1 MAFMNTDDILKP
13 LNEPQQQAATILNG
27 PVLVLA
33 GAGSGKTRTLV
44 HRLAYLIASG
54 TAPASSVLAVTFTNK
69 AAQEMR
75 LRAAKLVTGPGQAMP
90 LVGTFHSISARW
102 LRHEALRLGLKR
114 QFSIYDDSDQKRI
127 IKAIIKELGWP
138 LKKFSV
144 GAFMNIISRAKS
156 ELISPDN
163 FLRWAGED
171 TFTKKAATV
180 YDRYEQMLQAGQA
193 LDFDDLIGK
202 MVKLWQSDAGLL
214 KQYQRRFSYLLVDEY
229 QDTNHAQYAWVNLL
243 ASGSR
248 NLCVVGDDW
257 QSIYS
262 WRGADFGNILRFTK
276 DYPDAQVV
284 KLEQNYRS
292 TKNIIAAGNAVMQP
306 ALAKTDKTLWTANA
320 EGVKLIVT
328 ETIDEISE
336 AQFVVDEILQSLSA
350 HTSSEPL
357 YWSADDKP
365 MTQNWTVEQLQY
377 LQRFAVLYRTNAQ
390 SRVLEEAFLRAGIPY
405 QLIGGIRF
413 YERQEVK
420 DVLAYLRLIIN
431 PFDVISFERALTTP
445 RRGIGEDT
453 VSKIMLL
460 ARDTKISLLERC
472 QNPENL
478 GLPTSKQG
486 ILKAWAKLIQ
496 EFTHAA
502 ATLSVADL
510 IDLVIDKSGIKEE
523 LNDGSPE
530 GVVRLENI
538 EELKSVALERGGNPG
553 LDELI
558 KFLEEVALYQDHD
571 RYNSQGGGVTLMTLH
586 SAKGLEFD
594 VVFIVG
600 IEEGLFPHMNSLDDK
615 KELDEERRLAYVGI
629 TRAREKVYL
638 IYTSLRTLVGTS
650 FLGLPSRFITDIPDE
665 LLEWKKLE

>member
-214 KQYQRRFSYLLVDEY
+214 KQSQRRFSYLLVDEY

-292 TKNIIAAGNAVMQP
+292 TKNILEAANEVIKKNKYRP
-306 ALAKTDKTLWTANA
+306 DKNSFWHTALELPQATRPTF
-320 EGVKLIVT
+320 
-328 ETIDEISE
+328 S
-336 AQFVVDEILQSLSA
+336 
-350 HTSSEPL
+350 H
-357 YWSADDKP
+357 
-365 MTQNWTVEQLQY
+365 
-377 LQRFAVLYRTNAQ
+377 
-390 SRVLEEAFLRAGIPY
+390 LRAD
-405 QLIGGIRF
+405 GG
-413 YERQEVK
+413 EV
-420 DVLAYLRLIIN
+420 
-431 PFDVISFERALTTP
+431 
-445 RRGIGEDT
+445 
-453 VSKIMLL
+453 
-460 ARDTKISLLERC
+460 
-472 QNPENL
+472 
-478 GLPTSKQG
+478 
-486 ILKAWAKLIQ
+486 
-496 EFTHAA
+496 
-502 ATLSVADL
+502 
-510 IDLVIDKSGIKEE
+510 
-523 LNDGSPE
+523 
-530 GVVRLENI
+530 
-538 EELKSVALERGGNPG
+538 
-553 LDELI
+553 
-558 KFLEEVALYQDHD
+558 
-571 RYNSQGGGVTLMTLH
+571 
-586 SAKGLEFD
+586 
-594 VVFIVG
+594 
-600 IEEGLFPHMNSLDDK
+600 
-615 KELDEERRLAYVGI
+615 
-629 TRAREKVYL
+629 
-638 IYTSLRTLVGTS
+638 
-650 FLGLPSRFITDIPDE
+650 
-665 LLEWKKLE
+665 